1 MLGIL
6 KGKTEKKQNNKS
18 TDKQIDKKSENNLD
32 FQKEKSSSN
41 PYLNVQRKWDDRYG
55 TEVKEKKVWQIFSI
69 VSLSLNIVLVAAV
82 TYYGT
87 RSQFIPY
94 ALKTTDSSPIIEV
107 SRLDATSEIDPKIIA
122 SQLAQFVSDVRTVT
136 TDGKL
141 KKKMTERVY
150 SMCSS
155 TDGAISLNTVQE
167 WLKKNDPFE
176 IAKVMNI
183 SVTVTS
189 VMALNSTNTYQIQW
203 TETAIVNGLERE
215 KINWT
220 GLFEATKK
228 NLTTWTEILNNPT
241 GLVVKSISW
250 SQVI

>member
-6 KGKTEKKQNNKS
+6 KGKTNEKQNSKS
-18 TDKQIDKKSENNLD
+18 NDKQSENNLE
-32 FQKEKSSSN
+32 FKKEKSSSN
-41 PYLNVQRKWDDRYG
+41 PYLNAQRKWDDRYG
-55 TEVKEKKVWQIFSI
+55 TEVKEKKIWQIFSMI
-69 VSLSLNIVLVAAV
+69 SLSLNIVLVIAV

-87 RSQFIPY
+87 RSKYIPY
-94 ALKTTDSSPIIEV
+94 ALKTSDMSPTIQV
-107 SRLDATSEIDPKIIA
+107 SRLDATSEIDPKIIS

-155 TDGAISLNTVQE
+155 MDGATSLNTVQE
-167 WLKKNDPFE
+167 FLRKNDPFE

-183 SVTVTS
+183 SVTITS
-189 VMALNSTNTYQIQW
+189 VMALNTTNSYQIQW
-203 TETAIVNGLERE
+203 TETAIVGGLERE

-220 GLFEATKK
+220 GFFEVTKK

-241 GLVVKSISW
+241 GLVIKSISW